1 MSESTPV
8 CEFGWKAVEFSLP
21 GIDGRSYDFADVAGP
36 NGTLVMFLCNHCPY
50 VKAVA
55 ARIVREVKA
64 LEAHRIGAIAIM
76 SNDTETYPEDG
87 FDKMVAFASEYG
99 FNFPYVIDE
108 TQEVGRAYGAACTP
122 DFFGF
127 NKDLELQ
134 YRGRLDDTGRNPPR
148 PESRRDLFD
157 AMRQIAETGEG
168 PREQVPSIGC
178 SIKWRAAA

>member
-1 MSESTPV
+1 MAATTPV
-8 CEFGWKAVEFSLP
+8 CGFGWKAVEFTLP
-21 GIDGRSYDFADVAGP
+21 GIDGRSYDLADVAGP

-64 LEAHRIGAIAIM
+64 LEAQRIGAIAIM

-87 FDKMVAFASEYG
+87 FDKMGAFASEHG
-99 FNFPYVIDE
+99 FSFPYVIDK

-157 AMRQIAETGEG
+157 AMRQIAETGKG